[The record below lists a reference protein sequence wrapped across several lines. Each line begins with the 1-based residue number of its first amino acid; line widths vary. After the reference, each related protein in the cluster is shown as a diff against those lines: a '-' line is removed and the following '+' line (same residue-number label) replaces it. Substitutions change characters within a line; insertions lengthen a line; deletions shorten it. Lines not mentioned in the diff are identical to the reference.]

1 MNTNFPLK
9 YCVYKQYLLF
19 LSGADVQFSKG
30 VSGNPAGRPKGIK
43 DKRHRYSEAIDSMIP
58 QVLDSVFQRAIAGD
72 MTAAK
77 MLLDRTLPNKRPEQE
92 RVEISHTG
100 NIPSDAQNVL
110 RSVLDGEVSP
120 DVGASLL
127 GAITG
132 VLKAIEVEDLA
143 KRIEALESKKNEPEN
158 A

>member
-1 MNTNFPLK
+1 M
-9 YCVYKQYLLF
+9 
-19 LSGADVQFSKG
+19 QFTKG
-30 VSGNPAGRPKGIK
+30 TSGNPAGRPKGIK
-43 DKRHRYSEAIDSMIP
+43 DKRHRFNEAIESMIP
-58 QVLDSVFQRAIAGD
+58 QVLDSVFQKAIAGD

-100 NIPSDAQNVL
+100 SIPSDAQNVL

-127 GAITG
+127 SAMTS
-132 VLKAIEVEDLA
+132 VLKVIEVEDLA
-143 KRIEALESKKNEPEN
+143 KRIEALEGKKNESAN

>member
-1 MNTNFPLK
+1 M
-9 YCVYKQYLLF
+9 
-19 LSGADVQFSKG
+19 QFTKG

-43 DKRHRYSEAIDSMIP
+43 DKRHRYAESIESMIP
-58 QVLDSVFQRAIAGD
+58 DVLESVFQKAIAGD

-77 MLLDRTLPNKRPEQE
+77 MLLDRSLPTKRPEQE
-92 RVEISHTG
+92 RVQ
-100 NIPSDAQNVL
+100 IPIKENTALNAREVL
-110 RSVLDGEVSP
+110 KSVFDGEVSP

-127 GAITG
+127 ASITG

-143 KRIEALESKKNEPEN
+143 KRIEALEGKKNEPAN

>member
-1 MNTNFPLK
+1 M
-9 YCVYKQYLLF
+9 
-19 LSGADVQFSKG
+19 QFTKG
-30 VSGNPAGRPKGIK
+30 VSGNPTGRPRGIK
-43 DKRHRYSEAIDSMIP
+43 DKRHRYAESIDAMIP
-58 QVLDSVFQRAIAGD
+58 QVLESVYQKALAGD

-100 NIPSDAQNVL
+100 NFPSDAQNVL

-127 GAITG
+127 SAMTS
-132 VLKAIEVEDLA
+132 VLKAIEVEELA
-143 KRIEALESKKNEPEN
+143 KRIEALEEAKS
-158 A
+158 

>member
-1 MNTNFPLK
+1 M
-9 YCVYKQYLLF
+9 
-19 LSGADVQFSKG
+19 QFTKG

-43 DKRHRYSEAIDSMIP
+43 DKRHRYAESIDAMIP
-58 QVLDSVFQRAIAGD
+58 QVLESVYQKALAGD

-92 RVEISHTG
+92 RVEIEHSG
-100 NIPSDAQNVL
+100 NIASDAQNVL

-120 DVGASLL
+120 GVGASLL
-127 GAITG
+127 SAMTS
-132 VLKAIEVEDLA
+132 VLKAIEVEELA
-143 KRIEALESKKNEPEN
+143 KRIEALESNKNEPAN